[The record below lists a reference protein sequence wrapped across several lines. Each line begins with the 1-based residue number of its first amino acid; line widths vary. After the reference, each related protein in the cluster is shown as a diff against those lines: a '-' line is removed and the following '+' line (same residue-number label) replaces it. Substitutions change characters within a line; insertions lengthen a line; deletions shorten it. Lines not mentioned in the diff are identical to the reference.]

1 MSFCI
6 LTEKLPEDVII
17 NGEAYRI
24 NTDFATWIRF
34 CEAMSKIKD
43 DPEEVAVEV
52 INICMAEK
60 RLPENIFVLTDALF
74 EFYKTGLSQGE
85 ADFDK
90 KGKEPEEKPI
100 ENKKAIYDFI
110 YDAKYIYAA
119 FLSQYGIDLYDEKIH
134 WFKFCALFRG
144 LSEEEKISKIM
155 GYRSIKIDDVK
166 DKKQKAFIR
175 KMKSIYR
182 LPDNRS
188 EEEKNS
194 DISNVLDRI
203 M

>member
-6 LTEKLPEDVII
+6 LTDKLPEDVII

-34 CEAMSKIKD
+34 SEAMLNFKND
-43 DPEEVAVEV
+43 AVGVAVEV

-60 RLPENIFVLTDALF
+60 RLPDNIFILVEALF
-74 EFYKTGLSQGE
+74 EFYKTGLAEEE
-85 ADFDK
+85 AGF
-90 KGKEPEEKPI
+90 EEK
-100 ENKKAIYDFI
+100 EKETEKRGRESKKVIYDFI

-119 FLSQYGIDLYDEKIH
+119 FLSQYGIDLCKENIH

-144 LSEEEKISKIM
+144 LSDEEKISKIM
-155 GYRSIKIDDVK
+155 GYRSVKIDDVK

-188 EEEKNS
+188 EEERNS